1 MNVMRESEESML
13 LEFHVKNFK
22 NFKDKLVLDLSKT
35 NNYEFSEDAV
45 RDGIVK
51 TALIYGEN
59 ASGKTNLGY
68 AIFDLILHLT
78 DKEKARE
85 DYSPYANLEHY
96 GMVDF
101 YYKFRFGGHILE
113 YSYRKNTTMT
123 LMRENV
129 WIDGKKVI
137 YYNYG
142 SNEGEVLLKGAEN
155 LNTDLAEKNISF
167 VKYIASNTV
176 LEINDENNTFEAFV
190 DFVEHMLMFSSLE
203 KNSYQ
208 GFTIGNENIGEGIIE
223 RGYVK
228 EFQEF
233 LASVGIKYELIA
245 KEIDGS
251 KRLFCRFGKRDVSF
265 FRIASRGTS
274 SLALFYF
281 WLIQMKEASFVFID
295 EFDAFYHDTL
305 AEKVVRELLAMKN
318 TQALFTTH
326 NTAIMTNDL
335 LRPDCYMQIV
345 DGQIRSF
352 ADSTEKELRKA
363 HNLRK
368 MYQAGAFDGK

>member
-1 MNVMRESEESML
+1 M
-13 LEFHVKNFK
+13 
-22 NFKDKLVLDLSKT
+22 
-35 NNYEFSEDAV
+35 
-45 RDGIVK
+45 
-51 TALIYGEN
+51 
-59 ASGKTNLGY
+59 
-68 AIFDLILHLT
+68 
-78 DKEKARE
+78 
-85 DYSPYANLEHY
+85 
-96 GMVDF
+96 
-101 YYKFRFGGHILE
+101 
-113 YSYRKNTTMT
+113 
-123 LMRENV
+123 
-129 WIDGKKVI
+129 
-137 YYNYG
+137 
-142 SNEGEVLLKGAEN
+142 
-155 LNTDLAEKNISF
+155 
-167 VKYIASNTV
+167 
-176 LEINDENNTFEAFV
+176 
-190 DFVEHMLMFSSLE
+190 
-203 KNSYQ
+203 
-208 GFTIGNENIGEGIIE
+208 
-223 RGYVK
+223 K

-233 LASVGIKYELIA
+233 LASVGIKYELVA

-251 KRLFCRFGKRDVSF
+251 KRLFCRFGKRNVSF

-274 SLALFYF
+274 SLALFYY

-305 AEKVVRELLAMKN
+305 AEQVVRELLAMEH